1 VRAVPGACD
10 ALIAASIFSF
20 KSPRLKLAPPF
31 MGNEGN
37 RHPLARYIQAGVPV
51 ALATDDEGVSRSDMT
66 QEYLRGALDQ
76 QLDY

>member
-1 VRAVPGACD
+1 
-10 ALIAASIFSF
+10 
-20 KSPRLKLAPPF
+20 